1 MKPIIAASLLALLAT
16 LALPAQADNYSVP
29 KNAAF
34 EEECASCHMAYPPQM
49 LHADSWRAMM
59 GDLSRHFGSDASI
72 DEKRRIAIADFL
84 VANSGGRKTGNTRDA
99 QGKPLLRITETARFE
114 KKHREISAATWKR
127 ASIKSPANCGACH
140 TRAATGEYSER
151 SINIPK

>member
-1 MKPIIAASLLALLAT
+1 MKPVIAASLLALLAT

-140 TRAATGEYSER
+140 TRAAAGEYSER